1 VRWMLPWV
9 GSGVTILHTGI
20 TLSISRPQ
28 YLIPIICR
36 LRRFVPCDGIT
47 DQSIAP
53 CAKVGH
59 SSPRRVIQ
67 ERGRINYTLDDSS
80 VVLIQFLPSVT
91 YLMQVTTSCP
101 WKR

>member
-1 VRWMLPWV
+1 MGWFWCDDFAHRNNSFNLR
-9 GSGVTILHTGI
+9 STISHNDLMQIAPACTV
-20 TLSISRPQ
+20 S
-28 YLIPIICR
+28 
-36 LRRFVPCDGIT
+36 CDVIT

-59 SSPRRVIQ
+59 SPPRRVIQ

-80 VVLIQFLPSVT
+80 VVLIQSFPSVT

-101 WKR
+101 WNRVASD